1 MKGKHY
7 TAEDDQTIL
16 CMANKGASNQQIA
29 AILHRT
35 PRAIGDRRSRLRMSG
50 WSVPISPRNH
60 AETPEDP
67 QLCITDADPY
77 EVPVIAE
84 EQVGEIDPIALLRH
98 DIDALNA
105 EEKDLQEQ
113 LDAVRANKFAISTML
128 CQLLES
134 LSTLELR
141 TLDPMGEDLT

>member
-67 QLCITDADPY
+67 QLCITEPESVCDPDPDGGVDA
-77 EVPVIAE
+77 V
-84 EQVGEIDPIALLRH
+84 ALLRA
-98 DIDALNA
+98 DINSLNTQEDTLLEELAFVRAEKKEIMDALS
-105 EEKDLQEQ
+105 DLLRVANRESDDERMKEDS
-113 LDAVRANKFAISTML
+113 DA
-128 CQLLES
+128 
-134 LSTLELR
+134 
-141 TLDPMGEDLT
+141 